1 MANVCSKCGNNL
13 YGNKTKCPF
22 CGEPIN
28 SSSSA
33 RATSSRSSS
42 SPSGNKLN
50 SSSYN
55 NNDNTYNGYNNNNQS
70 QPNTTYR
77 KNSSSSDTG
86 SAGWG
91 LLGFCFPIVG
101 IILYLVWQNDQPLN
115 GKAALNGALIGIVV
129 GFVFGLFSACGQLA
143 AY

>member
-22 CGEPIN
+22 CGEPISN
-28 SSSSA
+28 MSRS
-33 RATSSRSSS
+33 TSSRPNSSQNNLS
-42 SPSGNKLN
+42 

-55 NNDNTYNGYNNNNQS
+55 NNNTYSGYDNNGNNRPQS
-70 QPNTTYR
+70 NPRPTSNYD
-77 KNSSSSDTG
+77 SG
-86 SAGWG
+86 SGGWG

-101 IILYLVWQNDQPLN
+101 IILYLVWQNEKPN
-115 GKAALNGALIGIVV
+115 TARVCLNGALIGFVV
-129 GFVFGLFSACGQLA
+129 GFIVGLFNACAGIA